1 MIDNRILQFFPQGFR
16 KDWERS
22 SVRFEKIQEIRLR
35 VNQPVRVLSEREHR
49 LPIIYGER
57 ELEEIFRYLCH
68 DSVYAYEE
76 ERKQGYITVEGGH
89 RIGIT
94 EIGRAHV

>member
-76 ERKQGYITVEGGH
+76 ERKHIYCK
-89 RIGIT
+89 
-94 EIGRAHV
+94 